1 MASMSRLAQPTGL
14 HCLQE
19 HLAGHLSA
27 AQAMTALLPAIHEVA
42 ELLCR
47 RFASGG
53 HVYTFGNGGSAADA
67 QHFTGEIIG
76 HYKRSRRAL
85 PAVTLSTDPTV
96 MTCIAND
103 YAYADVFARQITAL
117 ARPGDVV
124 VAFTTSGRSANVVA
138 GLEAAHQAGA
148 TTVLFG
154 ADGGGPAAEHAD
166 CLLLSP
172 SDQTPRVQEM
182 HTLMLHMISDH
193 IDAWAADV
201 DATS

>member
-1 MASMSRLAQPTGL
+1 MAAMRPLAEPVRLD
-14 HCLQE
+14 CLQD
-19 HLAGHLSA
+19 HLAGHLA
-27 AQAMTALLPAIHEVA
+27 AAHAMAAVLPAVHEVA

-67 QHFTGEIIG
+67 QHFTGELIG

-103 YAYADVFARQITAL
+103 YSYADVFARQISAL
-117 ARPGDVV
+117 VRPSDVV
-124 VAFTTSGRSANVVA
+124 AAFTTSGRSPNVVT
-138 GLEAAHQAGA
+138 GLQAAQLAGA

-154 ADGGGPAAEHAD
+154 PDGGGPAVAYAD
-166 CLLLSP
+166 HLLLSP
-172 SDQTPRVQEM
+172 SDHTPRIQEM

-193 IDAWAADV
+193 VDAWAASEV
-201 DATS
+201 